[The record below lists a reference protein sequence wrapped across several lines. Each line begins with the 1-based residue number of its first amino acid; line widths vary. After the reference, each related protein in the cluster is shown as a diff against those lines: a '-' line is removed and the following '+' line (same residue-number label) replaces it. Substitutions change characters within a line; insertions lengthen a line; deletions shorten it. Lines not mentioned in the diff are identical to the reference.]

1 MQLTLQTINF
11 QKFEALEN
19 FVNSLAQKR
28 FGKLDFVQSINVY
41 IKKTNDPIVPWVS
54 ELELRPVKGAPIFAE
69 SQSANYLSAFSQSVN
84 RMQRQVEKYKGKHFQ
99 NRA

>member
-11 QKFEALEN
+11 QTFEALEN

-41 IKKTNDPIVPWVS
+41 IKKSNDPIVPWVS
-54 ELELRPVKGAPIFAE
+54 EIELKPIKGAAIYSEA
-69 SQSANYLSAFSQSVN
+69 QSANYLSAFSQSVT
-84 RMQRQVEKYKGKHFQ
+84 RMQRQIEKYKGKHFK